1 MNSSLSI
8 LHALGCH
15 LVPFSPAEEKEE
27 EKEEENDKY
36 FYYTYIW
43 EKINFSPLT
52 GASELNKW
60 FNIRGKSFLSKKGVK
75 PRFIIL
81 PDCDLPTILLK
92 PIPIVR
98 GEVLYSLPPS
108 LFTRWVDN
116 AYLLSMFIRILFWI
130 TQSNRSYL
138 IICNRNFSFYL

>member
-52 GASELNKW
+52 GASELNK
-60 FNIRGKSFLSKKGVK
+60 
-75 PRFIIL
+75 
-81 PDCDLPTILLK
+81 
-92 PIPIVR
+92 
-98 GEVLYSLPPS
+98 
-108 LFTRWVDN
+108 
-116 AYLLSMFIRILFWI
+116 
-130 TQSNRSYL
+130 
-138 IICNRNFSFYL
+138 